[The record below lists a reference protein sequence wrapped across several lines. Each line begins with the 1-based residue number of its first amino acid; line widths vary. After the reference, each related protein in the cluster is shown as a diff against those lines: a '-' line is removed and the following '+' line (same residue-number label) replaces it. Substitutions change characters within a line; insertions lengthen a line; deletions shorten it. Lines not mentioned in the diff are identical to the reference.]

1 MPPNTIPNHDNGDY
15 HCEDYD
21 DNDGNCDDDGDGLI
35 VMMID
40 GGDDCDNG
48 LIVMMMIVM
57 WLL

>member
-1 MPPNTIPNHDNGDY
+1 MPIRIHDNGDY

-21 DNDGNCDDDGDGLI
+21 DNDGNCDDGGDGLI
-35 VMMID
+35 VMIMID

-48 LIVMMMIVM
+48 LIVMIGM